1 MPFSRRSTTMI
12 VSELQRFFA
21 DGAPVVVHAIV
32 HGHFAMDLF
41 FLMSSF
47 LLTSAVVGEARRN
60 GGAQGMSVGGFVAR
74 RLMRLVPVYY
84 SLLAVL
90 LLQPTPIPWAQHA
103 WCNFAF
109 VNNHVPFSQQFFNH
123 TWSLAVEVQF
133 SVLWPVVLVAV
144 LRRRALAARLP
155 TLLAVAL
162 VLSVLARAIA
172 VLCLELLYGVAL
184 PWPIQTLDWNNSVQA
199 FSPALERFY
208 LWVYLPLWARVTPH
222 MLGAL
227 LAFALTPRATFAAVT
242 ATPTPTATAT
252 PVPNTTNQP
261 AMVVSLPQPSSLG
274 TLGCVALMVVCMVPA
289 MTSGHGVESVLSHTN
304 QVVYLAFARLGYAA
318 PAMLLIYWA
327 IRTYEAVLSER
338 ATAGAHHSAKA
349 TLPRLLSSLLAWDLW
364 VPISNISY
372 SGYLS
377 HVPLLGGVML
387 GLRGDDATVAARHLS
402 TLGILSLLLQLIPLV
417 LLVAFVVHVVL
428 ERPLLAAREW
438 YFPTVAGAGARPTA
452 APPPTTTKKVE

>member
-1 MPFSRRSTTMI
+1 
-12 VSELQRFFA
+12 
-21 DGAPVVVHAIV
+21 
-32 HGHFAMDLF
+32 
-41 FLMSSF
+41 
-47 LLTSAVVGEARRN
+47 
-60 GGAQGMSVGGFVAR
+60 
-74 RLMRLVPVYY
+74 
-84 SLLAVL
+84 
-90 LLQPTPIPWAQHA
+90 
-103 WCNFAF
+103 
-109 VNNHVPFSQQFFNH
+109 
-123 TWSLAVEVQF
+123 
-133 SVLWPVVLVAV
+133 
-144 LRRRALAARLP
+144 
-155 TLLAVAL
+155 
-162 VLSVLARAIA
+162 
-172 VLCLELLYGVAL
+172 
-184 PWPIQTLDWNNSVQA
+184 
-199 FSPALERFY
+199 
-208 LWVYLPLWARVTPH
+208 
-222 MLGAL
+222 
-227 LAFALTPRATFAAVT
+227 
-242 ATPTPTATAT
+242 
-252 PVPNTTNQP
+252 
-261 AMVVSLPQPSSLG
+261 MVVSLPQPSSLG